1 MLFIY
6 ITKTFI
12 ISIMSVEDGIR
23 QTVMQKENISNGTL
37 FSNVSVE
44 VCSLHLWFPKCIDA
58 FTMYKKQ
65 KQKHWN
71 RFVKLNR
78 EESNRRPRPV
88 CYPHKIWGQ
97 IASIN
102 CVIQEQRQLALLH
115 SWTKNGKN
123 ICIFEKIGRHGKQI
137 FYSKAK

>member
-44 VCSLHLWFPKCIDA
+44 VCSLHL
-58 FTMYKKQ
+58 
-65 KQKHWN
+65 
-71 RFVKLNR
+71 
-78 EESNRRPRPV
+78 
-88 CYPHKIWGQ
+88 
-97 IASIN
+97 
-102 CVIQEQRQLALLH
+102 
-115 SWTKNGKN
+115 
-123 ICIFEKIGRHGKQI
+123 
-137 FYSKAK
+137 